1 MMPRRVRLAATAG
14 VLFLF
19 VALTIWQTHSRYLF
33 SWDSANYAFA
43 ISRIDI
49 SLHRP
54 HPPGYLG
61 YVFAARWLAA
71 VVHDPNAAMIV
82 WNVLALSAA
91 GVLTA
96 WLAEAAGAGAAGTLA
111 AAALLVTA
119 PLVWFY
125 ASVAEIYV
133 SELFWTLAI
142 ACAARAAL
150 NKSVRA
156 LYWCA
161 VALAGAAVFKLS
173 AMVLMLPLAGYAWSR
188 APSDARI
195 RPCS

>member
-1 MMPRRVRLAATAG
+1 MAG
-14 VLFLF
+14 VLIVF
-19 VALTIWQTHSRYLF
+19 VAILIWWTHSRYLF

-43 ISRIDI
+43 MSRIDI
-49 SLHRP
+49 SQHRP

-61 YVFAARWLAA
+61 YVFAARGLAA
-71 VVHDPNAAMIV
+71 VVHDPNAALIV

-96 WLAEAAGAGAAGTLA
+96 WMAEAAGADAAGGLA
-111 AAALLVTA
+111 AAALLVTG

-133 SELFWTLAI
+133 SELLWTLAI

-150 NKSVRA
+150 KNSGPPTTTRM
-156 LYWCA
+156 
-161 VALAGAAVFKLS
+161 ALARSWMSRVNRVTFGDDAA
-173 AMVLMLPLAGYAWSR
+173 
-188 APSDARI
+188 
-195 RPCS
+195 